1 MNIAIGQNFCARTDG
16 CEDNQVSIFCIDLL
30 TRAYRC
36 VDHFGLLRNGDDF
49 GFWYLGFVLLS
60 VALPARA
67 EGPMSLE
74 KLQEIVRAVD
84 PDAQIT
90 PSAMMLTVEDI
101 PVIIVH
107 DADRNRMRA
116 MTAIRSAATL
126 SPEEL
131 MRMMQANF
139 DSALDARY
147 AVAQGRLWS
156 VFIHPLAELQKD
168 EFLEGLGQVVNL
180 ALTYGSTYT
189 SGALTFGGGDS
200 NQLHRELIERLLKKG
215 EDI

>member
-1 MNIAIGQNFCARTDG
+1 MSRFLILSFCL
-16 CEDNQVSIFCIDLL
+16 LL
-30 TRAYRC
+30 T
-36 VDHFGLLRNGDDF
+36 
-49 GFWYLGFVLLS
+49 S
-60 VALPARA
+60 LPVRA
-67 EGPMSLE
+67 EEPMTIPRLE
-74 KLQEIVRAVD
+74 EIVRVVD
-84 PDAQIT
+84 PAAEIT
-90 PSAMMLTVEDI
+90 PRAMALTIEEI

-107 DADRNRMRA
+107 DASMNRMRA
-116 MTAIRSAATL
+116 MTAIRSADAIA
-126 SPEEL
+126 PEEL

-156 VFIHPLAELQKD
+156 VYIHPLAELAKD

-200 NQLHRELIERLLKKG
+200 NGLHRQLIEKLLKKG

>member
-1 MNIAIGQNFCARTDG
+1 MPRILM
-16 CEDNQVSIFCIDLL
+16 LL
-30 TRAYRC
+30 
-36 VDHFGLLRNGDDF
+36 
-49 GFWYLGFVLLS
+49 FVLIS
-60 VALPARA
+60 ITLPAQA

-74 KLQEIVRAVD
+74 KLKEIVRAVD

-200 NQLHRELIERLLKKG
+200 NQLHRDLIEKLLKKG

>member
-1 MNIAIGQNFCARTDG
+1 MTRVAA
-16 CEDNQVSIFCIDLL
+16 LL
-30 TRAYRC
+30 
-36 VDHFGLLRNGDDF
+36 VL
-49 GFWYLGFVLLS
+49 LLS
-60 VALPARA
+60 VLPVRA
-67 EGPMSLE
+67 EEPMTLSRLE
-74 KLQEIVRAVD
+74 EIVRAVD
-84 PDAQIT
+84 ADAEINAR
-90 PSAMMLTVEDI
+90 AMALTIEDI

-107 DADRNRMRA
+107 DAAMNRMRA
-116 MTAIRSAATL
+116 MTAIRSASSL
-126 SPEEL
+126 GPDEL

-156 VFIHPLAELQKD
+156 VFIHPLAELEKD
-168 EFLEGLGQVVNL
+168 QVLEGLGQVVNL

-200 NQLHRELIERLLKKG
+200 NQLHRDLIEKLLKKG